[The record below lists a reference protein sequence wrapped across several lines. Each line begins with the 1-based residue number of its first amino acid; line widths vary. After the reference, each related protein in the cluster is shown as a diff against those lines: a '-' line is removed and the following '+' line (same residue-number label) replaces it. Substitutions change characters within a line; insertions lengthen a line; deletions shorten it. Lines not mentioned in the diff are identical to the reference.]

1 MADMERVFCVMF
13 SCLVVV
19 LCNTQEQYRGK
30 NGRDFTDKIQGS
42 AWPQPKSLTTS
53 MTQRTLDASVFQF
66 RVSTPSERCDI
77 IDQAFIRYRN
87 YVFGTDVDTLK
98 FKPKSRHAS
107 RSDPLLRKATPLE
120 ALTVKID
127 TNCDGYPNLDSDESY
142 TLQIT
147 EDGTEAS
154 IQASQVWGALRG
166 LETFSQLFV
175 VNATAVN
182 DVPRFK
188 HRGVLLDTS
197 RHFLSMRVLKENLEL
212 MSQNKF
218 NVFHWH
224 IVDDQ
229 SFPYESNTFPDMS
242 VKGAYSPRHV
252 YTYEN
257 VKEII
262 EFARLRG
269 IRVIPEYDTPGHTQ
283 SWGKAIED
291 LLTKCYKGTEWTG
304 EYGPINPALNSTFD
318 FLEKFFTE
326 ISQVFPD
333 HYMHLGGDE
342 VSFTCW
348 ESNPDI
354 TKFMQAMGFG
364 KKYSA
369 LEEYYMQRLINIVNG
384 VKKGYMIWQ
393 EVIDNGA
400 KAIGQSLQGLLPL
413 VSRLYYLPL
422 GTLTIS
428 HMAMIG
434 WAITK
439 LSLLNSMVADD
450 SVVHIWKRGLFEAEL
465 AKVTGLGYK
474 AILSAP
480 WYVNIISYGDDW
492 KKYYKIEPLSFNGEN
507 CTCKGHI
514 DTVIGVWKGGYQE
527 ELTKVTAL
535 GYKTLLLSPW
545 YVNYISYGQD
555 WTKYYQIEP
564 LNFNGTASQKALIM
578 GGETCIWGEF
588 VDDTNLTPRLWPR
601 ASAIAERLWSPA
613 NVNDS
618 GKAMGRLEEH
628 RCRLIR
634 RGFPAEPVNGPG
646 FCDYEY

>member
-166 LETFSQLFV
+166 LETFSQLVFQNSFGTFV

-400 KAIGQSLQGLLPL
+400 K
-413 VSRLYYLPL
+413 
-422 GTLTIS
+422 
-428 HMAMIG
+428 
-434 WAITK
+434 
-439 LSLLNSMVADD
+439 VADD

-492 KKYYKIEPLSFNGEN
+492 KKYYKIEPLS
-507 CTCKGHI
+507 
-514 DTVIGVWKGGYQE
+514 
-527 ELTKVTAL
+527 
-535 GYKTLLLSPW
+535 
-545 YVNYISYGQD
+545 
-555 WTKYYQIEP
+555 
-564 LNFNGTASQKALIM
+564 FNGTASQKALIM

>member
-166 LETFSQLFV
+166 LETFSQLVFQNSFGTFV

-400 KAIGQSLQGLLPL
+400 K
-413 VSRLYYLPL
+413 VS
-422 GTLTIS
+422 
-428 HMAMIG
+428 
-434 WAITK
+434 
-439 LSLLNSMVADD
+439 DD
-450 SVVHIWKRGLFEAEL
+450 SVIHVWKSGYEMEVFT
-465 AKVTGLGYK
+465 VTLLGYQVV
-474 AILSAP
+474 LSAP
-480 WYVNIISYGDDW
+480 WY
-492 KKYYKIEPLSFNGEN
+492 LS
-507 CTCKGHI
+507 
-514 DTVIGVWKGGYQE
+514 D
-527 ELTKVTAL
+527 
-535 GYKTLLLSPW
+535 
-545 YVNYISYGQD
+545 ISYGQD
-555 WTKYYQIEP
+555 WIHYYQIEP
-564 LNFNGTASQKALIM
+564 VNFNGTASQKALIM

>member
-166 LETFSQLFV
+166 LETFSQLVFQNSFGTFV

-400 KAIGQSLQGLLPL
+400 K
-413 VSRLYYLPL
+413 
-422 GTLTIS
+422 
-428 HMAMIG
+428 
-434 WAITK
+434 
-439 LSLLNSMVADD
+439 VAADT
-450 SVVHIWKRGLFEAEL
+450 VVHVWKPGYWSEL
-465 AKVTGLGYK
+465 ARATALGFK
-474 AILSAP
+474 IVLSAP
-480 WYVNIISYGDDW
+480 WYLDYISYGHDW
-492 KKYYKIEPLSFNGEN
+492 MGYYKIEPFE
-507 CTCKGHI
+507 
-514 DTVIGVWKGGYQE
+514 
-527 ELTKVTAL
+527 
-535 GYKTLLLSPW
+535 
-545 YVNYISYGQD
+545 
-555 WTKYYQIEP
+555 
-564 LNFNGTASQKALIM
+564 FNGTASQKALIM

>member
-166 LETFSQLFV
+166 LETFSQLVFQNSFGTFV

-400 KAIGQSLQGLLPL
+400 K
-413 VSRLYYLPL
+413 
-422 GTLTIS
+422 
-428 HMAMIG
+428 
-434 WAITK
+434 
-439 LSLLNSMVADD
+439 VA
-450 SVVHIWKRGLFEAEL
+450 S
-465 AKVTGLGYK
+465 
-474 AILSAP
+474 
-480 WYVNIISYGDDW
+480 
-492 KKYYKIEPLSFNGEN
+492 
-507 CTCKGHI
+507 

>member
-1 MADMERVFCVMF
+1 MADMERIFCVMF

-42 AWPQPKSLTTS
+42 PWPQPKSLTTS

-87 YVFGTDVDTLK
+87 YVFGADVDTLK

-166 LETFSQLFV
+166 LETFSQLVFQNSFGTFV

-304 EYGPINPALNSTFD
+304 DYGPINPALNSTFD

-354 TKFMQAMGFG
+354 TKFMKAMGFG

-400 KAIGQSLQGLLPL
+400 K
-413 VSRLYYLPL
+413 
-422 GTLTIS
+422 
-428 HMAMIG
+428 
-434 WAITK
+434 
-439 LSLLNSMVADD
+439 VA
-450 SVVHIWKRGLFEAEL
+450 S
-465 AKVTGLGYK
+465 
-474 AILSAP
+474 
-480 WYVNIISYGDDW
+480 
-492 KKYYKIEPLSFNGEN
+492 
-507 CTCKGHI
+507 
-514 DTVIGVWKGGYQE
+514 DTVIGVWKGDYQE

-555 WTKYYQIEP
+555 WIKYYQIEP